1 MRAYE
6 HMNDE
11 QLEAYVGMAGQDVLA
26 AIENDDAAALERAK
40 QVYAEALNAYR
51 NRSN

>member
-1 MRAYE
+1 MRPYE

-11 QLEAYVGMAGQDVLA
+11 QLGAYVGIAGQEVLA
-26 AIENDDAAALERAK
+26 AIENNDDAALERAK

-51 NRSN
+51 NR